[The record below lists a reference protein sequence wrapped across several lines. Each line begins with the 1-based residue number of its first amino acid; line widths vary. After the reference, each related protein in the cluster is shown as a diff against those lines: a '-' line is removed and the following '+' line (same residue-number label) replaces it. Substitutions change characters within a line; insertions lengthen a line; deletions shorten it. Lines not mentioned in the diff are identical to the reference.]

1 MCPRTRNSAT
11 MNCVPSVSW
20 FIIPWP
26 LVDLLFTHLA
36 LYTEI
41 NRHYSSYMFEFLSL
55 KRKRNPLP
63 LKKIKN
69 KNKYLQKELYIMK
82 QRRKTH
88 NSHILIGWYIYI
100 HTNAYIWGSIWSA
113 ILYTPTSSIPKWS
126 FWSLSWW
133 SSYFPMGSIVQHEEI
148 FYP

>member
-1 MCPRTRNSAT
+1 MCPRTRNSGT

-88 NSHILIGWYIYI
+88 NSHILIGWYIYT
-100 HTNAYIWGSIWSA
+100 HTHIFEVQYDLLFS
-113 ILYTPTSSIPKWS
+113 TPLPPV
-126 FWSLSWW
+126 SLSGHFGALAGDLAISQW
-133 SSYFPMGSIVQHEEI
+133 EA
-148 FYP
+148 